1 MNATE
6 IGMIQCFF
14 SVHSL
19 LHGCEGV
26 LRSLLLC
33 LCLISLTTCRS
44 GAPVFSDVKWQN
56 DVKTVAP
63 DLLYAPHYKDGKF
76 FNPWMPM
83 EQGGLARFLSW
94 KLSARNA
101 YTAEEKDAMPEFVP
115 GLKARIDELPTDA
128 DFIAWIGHTT
138 FLIRAGGEFWL
149 TDPMFS
155 HRALLPR
162 RHTPPALSLSEVN
175 ALKGRMNI
183 VISHNHYDHFDKAS
197 LAALPRDARVFVPLG
212 LGAPV
217 AAAGKSRGSEMDWWQ
232 TLDLGNG
239 TTLVC
244 LPAQHWSSR
253 ISQGTNETLWAS
265 FLLITPNATI
275 YIGGDSGYFIGYK
288 EFGKKFPGIDYA
300 LISVGAYHP
309 RWFMHYAHLDVREA
323 IQATEDMGA
332 KYLIPAHWGAFQLG
346 DEPIGYPL
354 VDLKRTLE
362 ASSFDASRTLIMGI
376 GELIRIPGRDMQ

>member
-6 IGMIQCFF
+6 NRHDPAFF
-14 SVHSL
+14 PVHSFL
-19 LHGCEGV
+19 LGCEDV

-44 GAPVFSDVKWQN
+44 GTPVFSDAKWQN
-56 DVKTVAP
+56 DVNTVTP

-101 YTAEEKDAMPEFVP
+101 YTAEEKNAMPEVIP
-115 GLKARIDELPTDA
+115 GLKTRIDELPADA
-128 DFIAWIGHTT
+128 DFIAWIGHAT
-138 FLIRAGGEFWL
+138 FLIRAGGELWL

-155 HRALLPR
+155 DRALLPK
-162 RHTPPALSLSEVN
+162 RHTPPALSLLEMN
-175 ALKGRMNI
+175 ALKGRLNI
-183 VISHNHYDHFDKAS
+183 VISHNHYEHFDKAS
-197 LAALPRDARVFVPLG
+197 LIALPDDARVFVPLG
-212 LGAPV
+212 LRAPV
-217 AAAGKSRGSEMDWWQ
+217 AAAGKSHISEMDWWQ
-232 TLDLGNG
+232 TLDCGNG

-244 LPAQHWSSR
+244 LPAQHWSRR

-275 YIGGDSGYFIGYK
+275 YFGGDSGYFMGYR
-288 EFGKKFPGIDYA
+288 EFGKKYPGIDYA

-309 RWFMHYAHLDVREA
+309 RWFMHYAHLDVKEA
-323 IQATEDMGA
+323 LQAVEDMGA

-354 VDLKRTLE
+354 IDLKRTLKVYG
-362 ASSFDASRTLIMGI
+362 FDDSRALILGI
-376 GELIRIPGRDMQ
+376 GQLIRIPGKGS